1 MWFTVSVGICDASMF
16 MEVKDPE
23 TNQTISVWVPISRVV
38 VNNEMTPPTAY
49 FIAQNN
55 VTVSKYT
62 ARSSVSAD
70 LMLYITIDQPDC
82 PHGRKLAKE
91 SQGEGFT

>member
-1 MWFTVSVGICDASMF
+1 MSITVSVGICDASMF
-16 MEVKDPE
+16 MEVKDPQ
-23 TNQTISVWVPISRVV
+23 TNQTVSVWVPISRVV
-38 VNNEMTPPTAY
+38 VNSEMTPTTAY

-55 VTVSKYT
+55 LTVSEY
-62 ARSSVSAD
+62 RSSVTAD
-70 LMLYITIDQPDC
+70 LKLYITFDKTDC

>member
-16 MEVKDPE
+16 MEVKDQE

-55 VTVSKYT
+55 VTVSEY
-62 ARSSVSAD
+62 RSSVSAD
-70 LMLYITIDQPDC
+70 LKLYMTIDQPDC

-91 SQGEGFT
+91 SEGEGFT